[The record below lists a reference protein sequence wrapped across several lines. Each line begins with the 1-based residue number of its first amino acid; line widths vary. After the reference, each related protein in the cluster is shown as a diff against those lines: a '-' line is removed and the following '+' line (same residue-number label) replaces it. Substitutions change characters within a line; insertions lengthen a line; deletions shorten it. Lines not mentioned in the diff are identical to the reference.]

1 MPILALSLSACAAT
15 RGEPGFAA
23 APGQSFILL
32 GADGMDSEG
41 KRGFTF
47 VFRKLD
53 MKSAEFLKEDLRIE
67 FTGSESR
74 ARNRIHQAG
83 KFEDLAAL
91 RRPSGDA
98 GRLPALISLVVRAG
112 GPPRRGGRHLLRD
125 GAPVFHIV
133 EGQISIIAARQS
145 GGLRGPS
152 ELRVEDEAT
161 QMLKSHPGYSAPA
174 TNTRAFGSVPFDI
187 TGAQDDNRACGGR
200 ELRGAGPAPVQAAR
214 PFADGAALKTEIS
227 FVPAAAASAWP
238 APAFPAASAGSR
250 YSSASWR

>member
-1 MPILALSLSACAAT
+1 MKALAATLLMPILALSLSACAAA

-67 FTGSESR
+67 FTGSGPVRETEFTKPESLKTSLR
-74 ARNRIHQAG
+74 FGGHQVT
-83 KFEDLAAL
+83 
-91 RRPSGDA
+91 PGDY
-98 GRLPALISLVVRAG
+98 ALISLVERASDLPG
-112 GPPRRGGRHLLRD
+112 GVSATCFSD

-133 EGQISIIAARQS
+133 EGQISIIAA
-145 GGLRGPS
+145 GNVAGPRGPS

-174 TNTRAFGSVPFDI
+174 ATTRAFGSLTCDI
-187 TGAQDDNRACGGR
+187 TGARTTTGRAANANCKALGR
-200 ELRGAGPAPVQAAR
+200 HQFKPRGRSQTAR
-214 PFADGAALKTEIS
+214 L
-227 FVPAAAASAWP
+227 
-238 APAFPAASAGSR
+238 
-250 YSSASWR
+250 